1 MAEVAQ
7 SQILPAPFIEAAAKP
22 YLEKIQEVYGKPVD
36 VSKFMGQQFVAGP
49 GALQTQAE

>member
-22 YLEKIQEVYGKPVD
+22 YLEKNSRSIWET
-36 VSKFMGQQFVAGP
+36 SRRF
-49 GALQTQAE
+49 